1 MKELQALCGRLDFMH
16 IYDERKLVFWARISS
31 MKSVVMR
38 RCYSILSMSKEFNL
52 LTYKYDVIT
61 GQCTVCDIREKI
73 FANFHNTVVTD

>member
-1 MKELQALCGRLDFMH
+1 
-16 IYDERKLVFWARISS
+16 

-38 RCYSILSMSKEFNL
+38 RCYSILSRSNEFNL

-61 GQCTVCDIREKI
+61 GQCTVCDIREKV